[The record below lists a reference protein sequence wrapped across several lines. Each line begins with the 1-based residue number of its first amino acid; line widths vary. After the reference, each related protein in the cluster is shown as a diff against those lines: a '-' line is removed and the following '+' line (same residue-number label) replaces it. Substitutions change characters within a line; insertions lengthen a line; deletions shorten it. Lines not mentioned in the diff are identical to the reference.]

1 MTAIDYCAL
10 ADVETYSGV
19 NFSDGIGPTDAQI
32 ATMITNASRMVDA
45 YAGRQL
51 AGLTTAIEYQD
62 ASRLQEHMV
71 LGKRPISSVTSLS
84 EIKSDGSLKEL
95 VMGRNR
101 GGPSNDWWL
110 DDSESGIIRFHG
122 PVGISAKQF
131 FKIEYVWGT
140 VAPPIDAK
148 MATIMLVVRQ
158 CARAAMNDEN
168 CSDRIKDLWRP
179 LLATT
184 DSEYKEML
192 DRVKRNAMV
201 AVSVFGNGGA

>member
-1 MTAIDYCAL
+1 MTAIDYCTL
-10 ADVETYSGV
+10 SDVETYSGV
-19 NFSDGIGPTDAQI
+19 DFSAGIGPTDAEI

-51 AGLTTAIEYQD
+51 AGLTTTTEYQD
-62 ASRLQEHMV
+62 STRLQEHMV
-71 LGKRPISSVTSLS
+71 LGNRPIDSVTSVS
-84 EIKSDGSLKEL
+84 EIKSDGTLVEL
-95 VMGRNR
+95 TMSRNR
-101 GGPSNDWWL
+101 GGARKHWWL
-110 DDSESGIIRFHG
+110 DDNESGIIRFHG
-122 PVGISAKQF
+122 PVGITAKQF

-168 CSDRIKDLWRP
+168 CTERVKDMWRP

-192 DRVKRNAMV
+192 DRVKRNSMV
-201 AVSVFGNGGA
+201 AVSVFGNGGV